1 MKRFV
6 TLICIVLTTLA
17 GWAQSVKPLPS
28 LHVEGKWLVD
38 TYGNHVVLHGCMDTP
53 SMWFN
58 GNRWGGGY
66 NDTGAKNCMAYF
78 ENSSKQL
85 CEHTPIIVPL
95 SFHPIWFGCS
105 SVKDSH
111 AT

>member
-1 MKRFV
+1 MMKRYLFFAV
-6 TLICIVLTTLA
+6 ALMLGLV
-17 GWAQSVKPLPS
+17 GWAQSTKTLPS

-78 ENSSKQL
+78 EIGRA
-85 CEHTPIIVPL
+85 HV
-95 SFHPIWFGCS
+95 
-105 SVKDSH
+105 
-111 AT
+111 

>member
-1 MKRFV
+1 MTRKKSTMKNR
-6 TLICIVLTTLA
+6 LIVFAVALMLGLV
-17 GWAQSVKPLPS
+17 GWAQSTKTLPS

-58 GNRWGGGY
+58 G
-66 NDTGAKNCMAYF
+66 
-78 ENSSKQL
+78 S
-85 CEHTPIIVPL
+85 IVQRNL
-95 SFHPIWFGCS
+95 GHLNISQ
-105 SVKDSH
+105 